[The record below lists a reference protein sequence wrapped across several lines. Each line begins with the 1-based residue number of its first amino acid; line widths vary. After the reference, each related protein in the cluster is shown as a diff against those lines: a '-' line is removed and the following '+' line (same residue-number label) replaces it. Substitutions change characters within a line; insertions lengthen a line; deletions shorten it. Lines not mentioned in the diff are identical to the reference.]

1 MATAELGAG
10 GGTPD
15 DPSDDP
21 PDDTGSGGADD
32 VDRVERDWRR
42 ERPDVDVGS
51 IGVVSRVWRIG
62 RHLEHRRKAQLDRF
76 GTDRGSIDM
85 LAMLRRAGPPFRRT
99 AGELTRSALITS
111 GGVSQ
116 RLDKLEKAGL
126 VTRHVDTA
134 DRRRVDVELTPAGVD
149 LVDTVLVGLMDSE
162 SRVLD
167 EALTASEQDRLR
179 ELLRKLLLTLEPPD
193 AGR

>member
-1 MATAELGAG
+1 MAAAE
-10 GGTPD
+10 
-15 DPSDDP
+15 DP
-21 PDDTGSGGADD
+21 GSVTDD

-42 ERPDVDVGS
+42 EQPDVDVSS
-51 IGVVSRVWRIG
+51 IGIVSRVWRVG
-62 RHLEHRRKAQLDRF
+62 RHLEQQRKAQLDRF
-76 GTDRGSIDM
+76 GTDRGSLDV
-85 LAMLRRAGPPFRRT
+85 LAMLRRSGPPFRRT

-134 DRRRVDVELTPAGVD
+134 DRRRVDVELTAAGVE
-149 LVDTVLVGLMDSE
+149 LVDSVLAGLMEHD

-167 EALTASEQDRLR
+167 DALTGPEQDRLR
-179 ELLRKLLLTLEPPD
+179 QLLRKLLLTLEPPEDHLD
-193 AGR
+193 AK